1 METSP
6 ALVERIKVA
15 LAEMATRVTLTDEHQ
30 YIDNETGLYLQGVS
44 SVSSIMPKDWMPAW
58 GAKEAVKDLG
68 YTDYVGDYGKAL
80 EVMAK
85 IAKLHNECEAFC
97 KSLVSEEEIKK
108 MRNKYAGLY
117 VLILKEAKGAAFRK
131 SKQALLDG
139 KKGHAWLE
147 DFVKARIANLEP
159 KALPGNGLDRP
170 LTQFLKWEAEN
181 VAFWIASEAL
191 VEAIEQGYAGT
202 LDGIAVLKD
211 GRLVLVDFKFA
222 SHLGPDYYLQ
232 TAGYA
237 YPFEKYGITFDGRI
251 IIRLPKTE
259 TIESWDAKNFKYE
272 MIPNNI
278 EVLEVPSSY
287 EADRDAFLHALP
299 LKGWI
304 NYMKK
309 MAGNTG

>member
-6 ALVERIKVA
+6 ALVEKINVA
-15 LAEMATRVTLTDEHQ
+15 LKDMKELITLTPKHE
-30 YIDNETGLYLQGVS
+30 YIDNQTGLFLQGVS

-58 GAKEAVKDLG
+58 GAKECAKALG
-68 YTDYVGDYGKAL
+68 YSDYLEDELKQKEKDIEAGIVNREYPHIKAT
-80 EVMAK
+80 EAVMEK
-85 IAKLHNECEAFC
+85 IRNC
-97 KSLVSEEEIKK
+97 KTPRE
-108 MRNKYAGLY
+108 YF
-117 VLILKEAKGAAFRK
+117 LILKDAKGAAFRK
-131 SKQALLDG
+131 SKEALLDG

-147 DFVKARIANLEP
+147 DFVKARIAGTQAP
-159 KALPGNGLDRP
+159 ILPEGGLARP
-170 LTQFLKWEAEN
+170 LKQFLAWEAKE

-191 VEAIEQGYAGT
+191 VAAPEQGYGGT

-211 GRLVLVDFKFA
+211 GRLALIDFKFA

-237 YPFEKYGITFDGRI
+237 YPFEKYGIYFDARI

-259 TIESWDAKNFKYE
+259 MIESWNKDLWKYE
-272 MIPNNI
+272 MIPNEI
-278 EVLEVPSSY
+278 EVLFVPNRY

-304 NYMKK
+304 NAQK
-309 MAGNTG
+309 